1 MKFLEILG
9 LGLAIGLPSMTLQ
22 YYLYYH
28 ERKRKSQLW
37 STWAE
42 LQSELARVLHRPHP
56 ESQPLD
62 RLLEKLETFTA
73 AGISTISKDDGQ
85 KLTVMLR
92 QLQDDTSQPK
102 IDRQRAEFMLLAIPR
117 AQRERAEKK

>member
-1 MKFLEILG
+1 MNFPQIIIF
-9 LGLAIGLPSMTLQ
+9 GLAIGLPSMALQ
-22 YYLYYH
+22 YYFHYY

-37 STWAE
+37 STWSE
-42 LQSELARVLHRPHP
+42 LQTELARVLHKPHTA
-56 ESQPLD
+56 SHPLD

-73 AGISTISKDDGQ
+73 AGISTISDDDSR

-92 QLQDDTSQPK
+92 QLQDDASQSK

-117 AQRERAEKK
+117 AALERASQK